1 MKDYSKEINRLSRT
15 SIFLTNLVES
25 LKSQIICEVL
35 VTNQLE
41 IINLKKR
48 NKKNVHNSIEDSIAA
63 SKQAIAALNACKK
76 REDHNKNT

>member
-35 VTNQLE
+35 VANQLE

-48 NKKNVHNSIEDSIAA
+48 NKKNVQNPIEDSIAA
-63 SKQAIAALNACKK
+63 SKHAIAALNACKK
-76 REDHNKNT
+76 KEDNNKNT